1 MSLTWSNVKKMLS
14 NYNLFPTFPPTEN
27 ASIYRNQIIATRLFI
42 VVFTMA
48 LISIAIFNLSVPILT
63 TIPVH
68 SPTYKEYLGFY
79 NQYEQNLE
87 CSCTSIAVPYSNFME
102 INYSFHQICSSV
114 YVGSIWPH
122 IIHAANQFS
131 LEKYP
136 MDFRTVGASIFQI
149 IASFCQL
156 ANNTIYNELMAFKSQ
171 QLISNN
177 IIQESIFSEQTNASF
192 NLFVQSMERYLL

>member
-1 MSLTWSNVKKMLS
+1 MIS
-14 NYNLFPTFPPTEN
+14 NYNKFPTFPPTEN
-27 ASIYRNQIIATRLFI
+27 ATIYRNQIIATRLFI
-42 VVFTMA
+42 VIFTIA
-48 LISIAIFNLSVPILT
+48 LISITIFNLLVPVLT
-63 TIPVH
+63 TFVDN
-68 SPTYKEYLGFY
+68 SPTYRDYLRLY

-87 CSCTSIAVPYSNFME
+87 CPCTSIAVPYSNFME

-122 IIHAANQFS
+122 IIHAANQLS

-156 ANNTIYNELMAFKSQ
+156 ANNTINNELMTFKSQ